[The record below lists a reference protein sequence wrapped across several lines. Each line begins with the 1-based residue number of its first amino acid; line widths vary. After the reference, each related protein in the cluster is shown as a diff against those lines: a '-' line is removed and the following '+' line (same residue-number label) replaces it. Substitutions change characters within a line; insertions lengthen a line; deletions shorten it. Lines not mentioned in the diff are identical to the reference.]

1 MHENKV
7 VKKRTSFIGRRLV
20 TTLEFEIRVAVSSFH
35 ILSRLS
41 DRAKLYGNRARFKG
55 GVSGK
60 NIGDSHT
67 ENRALSISWNFAKKG
82 GREQTCASCGYPAA
96 KKCVYQWSIKAIRR
110 STTGTGRMR
119 HLKKIQHRF
128 KRTTGTGRMR
138 HLKKIQHRFNRA
150 MRWSPSSLRVVL
162 LLVVAATA
170 AAAADSKRVLLLS
183 FDGFRYDLLNATT
196 YVTYT
201 APNHLS
207 IITGL
212 REDGHGIVSNYF
224 YDPETKEHYDLF
236 NMTKRAGVVNDSL
249 TEHWY
254 GGEPIWITNQKAGG
268 RSVVMY
274 WPAGNAMWK
283 GDPGTASWS
292 KEWSVYGDLTSW
304 MADVDEVVE
313 KLAADEKNTL
323 ATLYVAEPDHTLHTY
338 GFFFEGRLLKKI
350 EELDKL
356 FRYIVKRLADRGL
369 LESTDII
376 LTADH
381 GHSEIRGADHVM
393 CVPEYVIGEVGKD
406 FEVGD
411 HMLYPL
417 TEDFE
422 AAAYA
427 NLTKAVKEKNLGVN
441 VYLKKDLPP
450 RFHYSNT
457 SRVGRIVFEP
467 KLGWTTS
474 LNCTNKKLKEQYGE
488 DFKANPFHSS
498 THGMDPVESEMR
510 ALLVLGGP
518 SFGKA
523 KKYSEVPENID
534 LYVLMAKLLR
544 AKAAPNQ
551 GTMEIVGKALE
562 SETSMI
568 NPATRGVYQVPVVV
582 DSLGFLFFVVPSV
595 IIVGLFFV
603 YAWRRTVIMEDPTW
617 AMATDNRYKPLHEQQ
632 MEDAAEFSPPER
644 RREGRGPQQ
653 QGGRGNAGLLDSD
666 SEDEF

>member
-1 MHENKV
+1 
-7 VKKRTSFIGRRLV
+7 
-20 TTLEFEIRVAVSSFH
+20 
-35 ILSRLS
+35 
-41 DRAKLYGNRARFKG
+41 
-55 GVSGK
+55 
-60 NIGDSHT
+60 
-67 ENRALSISWNFAKKG
+67 
-82 GREQTCASCGYPAA
+82 
-96 KKCVYQWSIKAIRR
+96 
-110 STTGTGRMR
+110 
-119 HLKKIQHRF
+119 
-128 KRTTGTGRMR
+128 
-138 HLKKIQHRFNRA
+138 
-150 MRWSPSSLRVVL
+150 MRWSPSPLLRVVL
-162 LLVVAATA
+162 LLLSVAVSA

-196 YVTYT
+196 APFINEWAQNSTWFTHGLQSQAIYRLSEPEIAIELMYVTYT

-236 NMTKRAGVVNDSL
+236 NMTKRRGVVNDSL
-249 TEHWY
+249 TEQWY

-274 WPAGNAMWK
+274 WPAGNAVWK
-283 GDPGTASWS
+283 GEPGTASWSNIMIETGRGKELGRVTNQKAGGRSVVMAGNAVWKGEPGTASWS

-381 GHSEIRGADHVM
+381 GHSEIQGADHVM
-393 CVPEYVIGEVGKD
+393 CVPEYVTGEVGKD

-474 LNCTNKKLKEQYGE
+474 LNCTNKKLKEQYG
-488 DFKANPFHSS
+488 DDLKANPFHSS
-498 THGMDPVESEMR
+498 THGMDPLESEMR

-518 SFGKA
+518 SFDKG

-534 LYVLMAKLLR
+534 LYGLMAKLLR

-551 GTMEIVGKALE
+551 GTLEIVGKALK
-562 SETSMI
+562 SKTSMI
-568 NPATRGVYQVPVVV
+568 NPATRGVYQVPAAV

-595 IIVGLFFV
+595 VIVGLFFV

-653 QGGRGNAGLLDSD
+653 QGSRGNAGLLDSD